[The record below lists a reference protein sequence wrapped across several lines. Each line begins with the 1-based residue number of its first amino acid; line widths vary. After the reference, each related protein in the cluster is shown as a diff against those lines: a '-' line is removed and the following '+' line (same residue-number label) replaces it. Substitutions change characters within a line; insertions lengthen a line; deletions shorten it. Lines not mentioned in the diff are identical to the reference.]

1 VGVAVVQYSGLLV
14 ADAARDRDWFAVV
27 ALALVGL
34 GAAIPA
40 LRGFVP
46 AGTLRLRSGLPS
58 VVATRGFLAGGFFGA
73 EAFLP
78 LMLVEHRGW
87 SVTLAGMSL
96 TGAALGWSTGSWLM
110 GGRAPRSDAAGRRAR
125 AGRFAARGAAVAAA
139 GVAATGLVSI
149 DTAALTVPSALAPVA
164 WVLTGLGMGMAMS
177 SLSVLLFELSPVEER
192 GANSAALQ
200 ISDAVGSIAV
210 IALAGVVYAT
220 SQAHGSTSGAAVG
233 QGADAGSAVFAGV
246 YAITLLVAVGAAV
259 VATRVLPRWVRAPER
274 VVTAGGPPA

>member
-1 VGVAVVQYSGLLV
+1 
-14 ADAARDRDWFAVV
+14 
-27 ALALVGL
+27 
-34 GAAIPA
+34 
-40 LRGFVP
+40 
-46 AGTLRLRSGLPS
+46 
-58 VVATRGFLAGGFFGA
+58 
-73 EAFLP
+73 
-78 LMLVEHRGW
+78 
-87 SVTLAGMSL
+87 
-96 TGAALGWSTGSWLM
+96 
-110 GGRAPRSDAAGRRAR
+110 
-125 AGRFAARGAAVAAA
+125 
-139 GVAATGLVSI
+139 
-149 DTAALTVPSALAPVA
+149 
-164 WVLTGLGMGMAMS
+164 MAMS

-259 VATRVLPRWVRAPER
+259 VATRVLPRSVRAPER